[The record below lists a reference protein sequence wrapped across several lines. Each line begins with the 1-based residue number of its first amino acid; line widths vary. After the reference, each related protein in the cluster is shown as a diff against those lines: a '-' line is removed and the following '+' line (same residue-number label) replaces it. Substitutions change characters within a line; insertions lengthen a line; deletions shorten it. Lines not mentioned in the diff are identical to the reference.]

1 MGRDITIALRLGP
14 LFRKPLSNRCP
25 GICWLEE
32 TMRIRG
38 QRPVVASAPDIA
50 SYILTLRG
58 EKVILD
64 ADLAWIYGVK
74 TGQLNRAVKRNLDR
88 FPEDFLFKLTTAEAM
103 RCQSGTASRRN
114 VRYQPY
120 AFTEHGAL
128 MAANI
133 LSSSRAVA
141 MSVYVIRAFVR
152 IRREL
157 SANETVARRL
167 AEIEKTLLKHG
178 GALRDLYEKIRPLLL
193 PPPEP
198 KRREIGFHAIGRE
211 ETDKSGAK
219 SGHK

>member
-1 MGRDITIALRLGP
+1 MQITRQ
-14 LFRKPLSNRCP
+14 KPA
-25 GICWLEE
+25 
-32 TMRIRG
+32 
-38 QRPVVASAPDIA
+38 VAHAPEIA
-50 SYILTLRG
+50 SRIITLRG

-88 FPEDFLFKLTTAEAM
+88 FPEDFLFRLTAGEAM

-114 VRYQPY
+114 VRYLPR

-128 MAANI
+128 MAANV
-133 LSSSRAVA
+133 LSSSRAVE

-157 SANETVARRL
+157 SANETVARQL
-167 AEIEKTLLKHG
+167 AEIEKILLKHD

-193 PPPEP
+193 PPPAKP
-198 KRREIGFHAIGRE
+198 RREIGFHAIGRE
-211 ETDKSGAK
+211 EDNEGKAK
-219 SGHK
+219 RK

>member
-1 MGRDITIALRLGP
+1 MA
-14 LFRKPLSNRCP
+14 
-25 GICWLEE
+25 
-32 TMRIRG
+32 
-38 QRPVVASAPDIA
+38 ASAPDIV
-50 SYILTLRG
+50 SHILTLRG

-88 FPEDFLFKLTTAEAM
+88 FPEDFLFKLTAKEAM
-103 RCQSGTASRRN
+103 RCQFVTASRRN
-114 VRYQPY
+114 VRFRPH

-133 LSSSRAVA
+133 LSSRRAVE
-141 MSVYVIRAFVR
+141 MSIYVIRAFVR

-157 SANETVARRL
+157 NANETVARRL
-167 AEIEKTLLKHG
+167 AEIEKTLLKHN

-211 ETDKSGAK
+211 ADDEGKARSRRK
-219 SGHK
+219 

>member
-1 MGRDITIALRLGP
+1 MKIVILGGASVLASRFSTADVADDTDILCREKAKRAQKIGRDITIALRLGP

-25 GICWLEE
+25 GICWFEE

-38 QRPVVASAPDIA
+38 ERPVVASAPDIA

-133 LSSSRAVA
+133 LSSSRAVPVE
-141 MSVYVIRAFVR
+141 S
-152 IRREL
+152 
-157 SANETVARRL
+157 RL
-167 AEIEKTLLKHG
+167 
-178 GALRDLYEKIRPLLL
+178 R
-193 PPPEP
+193 
-198 KRREIGFHAIGRE
+198 
-211 ETDKSGAK
+211 
-219 SGHK
+219 